1 MKLLQKILVAL
12 DFEPASVKVLEAAM
26 ELGNKFLS
34 EITLLHVIPGDL
46 PQEAEKFITR
56 QVTARISDLTQRVH
70 TEGVKSFSFRIEKG
84 IPFERIIEVAEK
96 EECNLV
102 VAGAGN
108 PHGVNQF
115 KLGTTV
121 EKLLFKNQVPVF
133 VVHPEG
139 LREVKKIMCP
149 VDFSESSKRAL
160 VNAIF
165 LSNRFGAEL
174 TLLHVFEPVRFY
186 SYRIT
191 VNETEENQKMKAFRQ
206 EEFDAFLKPFH
217 LNRNLV
223 RVMMKE
229 GYPEQVILEE
239 IQKQE
244 TALLVMGTTGK
255 TGLSRIL
262 LGSVTEKV
270 TREVPCSFLL
280 AYEAEISAHVFESNL
295 KIIESLII
303 SGRAYLQ
310 SGETD
315 KAIEKFIHVHNQ
327 YPDNIPALFGLVRC
341 FSITGNKAKAQLYRR
356 YARQVLDRIWGPEFG
371 NLPGLIPGDEE

>member
-1 MKLLQKILVAL
+1 MKLLQKILVAV
-12 DFEPASVKVLEAAM
+12 DFEPASEKAVEAAL
-26 ELGNKFLS
+26 ELGNRFLS
-34 EITLLHVIPGDL
+34 EIILLHVIPGDF
-46 PQEAEKFITR
+46 PEDAEKYLNG
-56 QVTARISDLTQRVH
+56 QVRDRFSALTNRVR
-70 TEGVKSFSFRIEKG
+70 TDGVKTVRLRIEKG

-108 PHGVNQF
+108 HHGPNQF

-133 VVHPEG
+133 VVHQEG
-139 LREVKKIMCP
+139 LRAVNKIMFP

-160 VNAIF
+160 MNAIF
-165 LSNRFGAEL
+165 LANRFGAEL
-174 TLLHVFEPVRFY
+174 TILHVFVPLRFY

-191 VNETEENQKMKAFRQ
+191 VNETQENQKMKTIRQ
-206 EEFDAFLKPFH
+206 EEFNAFLEPFH

-223 RVMMKE
+223 RIMMKE
-229 GYPEQVILEE
+229 GDPEQVIVEE
-239 IQKQE
+239 IRKQE

-310 SGETD
+310 AGETE
-315 KAIEKFIHVHNQ
+315 KAIEKFMHVHNQ

-341 FSITGNKAKAQLYRR
+341 FSFSGNKAKAGLYRR

-371 NLPGLIPGDEE
+371 NLPGLIPGEEE